1 MARISSITGIS
12 LPLLPLYAAV
22 LLVVFVI
29 CRSLLRAAFASNKKV
44 PGPFWARFSRL
55 WYLSSVWGRGF
66 EKVDI
71 ALHER
76 HGQSKL
82 RNGSDDC

>member
-1 MARISSITGIS
+1 MARVSSITHIS

-22 LLVVFVI
+22 PLVVFII

-44 PGPFWARFSRL
+44 PGPFWARLSRL

-66 EKVDI
+66 EKVNL
-71 ALHER
+71 ALHQR
-76 HGQSKL
+76 HGKSELQKWG
-82 RNGSDDC
+82 NTC